1 MNASPSAEEETE
13 VRNGGEYLGIID
25 VIWIV
30 TFFKFLRRIED
41 VTDYS
46 LHCQYTLGNVW
57 QQWTVDSWASHSLNI
72 QVFLSHAL
80 AKNVIQL
87 FSGCAQLRSNIIYLN
102 GNIHIQGHFSSL
114 FFDETLTVCTHFQTQ
129 SKYCIWG
136 RYTSFKDI
144 RKMLEGL
151 WTGAKRSVS
160 QGDGIKN
167 VKNHTYKRLGWMN
180 GSNTP
185 RRSPR
190 RLLSMSLLEPIV
202 YLVHTCR
209 ELHNVTYNVI

>member
-114 FFDETLTVCTHFQTQ
+114 FFDETLTVCTNTKQILRLRTIYIFQRH
-129 SKYCIWG
+129 K
-136 RYTSFKDI
+136 
-144 RKMLEGL
+144 
-151 WTGAKRSVS
+151 
-160 QGDGIKN
+160 KN
-167 VKNHTYKRLGWMN
+167 AGGVMN
-180 GSNTP
+180 GSKEVSQP
-185 RRSPR
+185 GRWDKECQ
-190 RLLSMSLLEPIV
+190 EPHI
-202 YLVHTCR
+202 
-209 ELHNVTYNVI
+209 